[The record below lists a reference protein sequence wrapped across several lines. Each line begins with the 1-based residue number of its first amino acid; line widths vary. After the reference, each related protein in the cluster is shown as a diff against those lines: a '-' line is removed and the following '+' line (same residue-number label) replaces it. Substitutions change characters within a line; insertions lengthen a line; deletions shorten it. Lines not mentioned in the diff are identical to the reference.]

1 MDYDLIL
8 LGLFLSTL
16 FKINEFFAE
25 ILATHQN
32 SNFATLGLLY
42 FCIRRFGIL
51 IFTYC
56 CRVKLKHAAFT
67 ACYEKMLDTIL
78 VVACY
83 YYVCYL

>member
-16 FKINEFFAE
+16 FKINGFFAE
-25 ILATHQN
+25 ILANQQN
-32 SNFATLGLLY
+32 NNFATLGLLY

-56 CRVKLKHAAFT
+56 CRIKLKHAAFT
-67 ACYEKMLDTIL
+67 KLYERILDTIL
-78 VVACY
+78 VASCY
-83 YYVCYL
+83 FYICYL